1 MHHLKLH
8 HIVHGKFIKK
18 IGGFVQVRSK
28 GLPKLSQLRTRTNL
42 IGNGIPAHKKIYEN
56 EVNIGGKI
64 AHKRI
69 KPLSYKF

>member
-28 GLPKLSQLRTRTNL
+28 GLPKLSQLRSRTNL

-56 EVNIGGKI
+56 EVGGKLI
-64 AHKRI
+64 KHKRI
-69 KPLSYKF
+69 TPLKYSF